1 VSRDISLYIKDILQN
16 MNDAEEFMQGLLYDQ
31 FASDKKTLNAVLRSI
46 EVIGEA
52 AKKAPVEIRT
62 KYPSVPWKEMAG
74 VRDKIIH
81 FYFGVDR
88 EAVWLV
94 VKERIPSLKP
104 LIEQI
109 LRDLSVAQQQL
120 TLVYLL
126 LPFHRRPRII
136 FTR

>member
-1 VSRDISLYIKDILQN
+1 VSRDISLYIKDILRN
-16 MNDAEEFMQGLLYDQ
+16 MQDAEEFIQGYSYDK
-31 FASDKKTLNAVLRSI
+31 FASDKKTLNAVIRSI

-52 AKKAPVEIRT
+52 TKRVPDEIRE

-74 VRDKIIH
+74 MRDKLIH

-109 LRDLSVAQQQL
+109 LKDLSVAQ
-120 TLVYLL
+120 
-126 LPFHRRPRII
+126 
-136 FTR
+136 